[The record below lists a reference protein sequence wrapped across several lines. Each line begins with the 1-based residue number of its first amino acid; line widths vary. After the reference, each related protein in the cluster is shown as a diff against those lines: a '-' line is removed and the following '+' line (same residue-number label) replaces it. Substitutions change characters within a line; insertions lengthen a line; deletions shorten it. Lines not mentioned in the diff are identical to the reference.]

1 MWGQFEPLP
10 RSLVPAGLGKWVPAH
25 SSRRSW
31 DEHFMYS
38 RPHRMQ
44 LPFFWTSVR
53 VSSGKQAWI
62 WNKPSTASMR
72 WCRGTPQSTSS
83 LVKYVLFKYC
93 PGRGGMKHG
102 NSPENARA
110 CAAQQPACSGKPP
123 SAPSSA
129 LSTTRQIL
137 CGTKEMPSCCK
148 APQVSPGV
156 GGRTRWKCTS
166 ALCPEAAA
174 AEALC
179 FWDQ

>member
-1 MWGQFEPLP
+1 MWGTVCALTSVTGSS
-10 RSLVPAGLGKWVPAH
+10 RTRKWVPAH
-25 SSRRSW
+25 SSRSSQ
-31 DEHFMYS
+31 DEYFMYS
-38 RPHRMQ
+38 CPNGMQ
-44 LPFFWTSVR
+44 LLFFWISVR
-53 VSSGKQAWI
+53 VSSRKQAWI
-62 WNKPSTASMR
+62 WKKPSTASMR
-72 WCRGTPQSTSS
+72 WCRGTPQSTRP